1 MVYDVIIIGSGPAG
15 ISAALYTK
23 RANLNVLVV
32 SLNNSTLLRAEKI
45 ENYYGLEEPID
56 GERLYKIGLKQINDL
71 DIEIKEEQVLEIIY
85 DSNLTVQ
92 TNENDYKSKVVIIA
106 TGVSSKTINI
116 KGLKELEGKGVSYC
130 ATCDGFFYK
139 NKNVG
144 VLGSGEYA
152 LHEANHL
159 KGIASNV
166 TIFTNGKEL
175 EFNDNEFE
183 LNKNEIQEIVGNN
196 KIEKIVFKNSES
208 IEIEGLFVAYGKAG
222 GFEFAKKIGALIE
235 NNRIVVNENM
245 GTNIPGLYACGDV
258 TGGLLQISKA
268 VYEGAK
274 AGTEAAKYIR
284 KNKKDS

>member
-1 MVYDVIIIGSGPAG
+1 MVYDVIVIGSGPAG

-56 GERLYKIGLKQINDL
+56 GERLYKIGLKQLNDL
-71 DIEIKEEQVLEIIY
+71 EVEIKEEQVLEIIY
-85 DSNLTVQ
+85 DSYLTVQ
-92 TNENDYKSKVVIIA
+92 TNENDYKSKTVIIA

-139 NKNVG
+139 DKNVG
-144 VLGSGEYA
+144 VLGNGEYA

-159 KGIASNV
+159 KGITSNV

-175 EFNDNEFE
+175 EFNDTDFE

-208 IEIEGLFVAYGKAG
+208 IGIEGLFVAYGKAG

-235 NNRIVVNENM
+235 NNKIVVNENM
-245 GTNIPGLYACGDV
+245 ETNIPGLYACGDV